1 MQITLS
7 TQQTKILEL
16 LSQRGGYASLED
28 AINTALILLADEIN
42 QHTPDVNPDYLDWV
56 EQTRLKIDTGIQ
68 AAEQGDT
75 LSADDVISQLRNK
88 VEAARAIE

>member
-1 MQITLS
+1 M
-7 TQQTKILEL
+7 
-16 LSQRGGYASLED
+16 
-28 AINTALILLADEIN
+28 ILLADEIN